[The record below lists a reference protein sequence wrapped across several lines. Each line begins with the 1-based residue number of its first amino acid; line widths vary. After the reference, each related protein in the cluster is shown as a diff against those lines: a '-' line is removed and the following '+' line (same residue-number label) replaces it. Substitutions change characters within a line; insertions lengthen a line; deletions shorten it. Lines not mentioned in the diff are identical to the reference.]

1 MTPIRISLLA
11 CLFATTTGSAQQSL
25 PSLPDTTG
33 WGVHVLTSERAPD
46 GSIWVG
52 TYGRGIFRLR
62 PGASAW
68 EHIESDTTPGTIS
81 WDFVHAFGFGPKGQI
96 WYGTVGNGWGVSL
109 DDGKTWKNWT
119 FDQLGPEWQY
129 VTPRGIVVE
138 GDTTYIGTADG
149 VQVTTNDGQSWT
161 ALVDSVG
168 PPAKGPA
175 DTALVVLR
183 CEYVTRL
190 GAARGLL
197 SVTTPCGQQVLAPER
212 GGWRTSTVRMQ
223 ITESPSRMI
232 QDPAWQRGRGSAD
245 ADGVQFTIYPLRTT
259 WFRRPIDSTAN
270 WFIDQTYRYG
280 STMGGNFQQHQG
292 VEFNNQDGTP
302 VHAIGNG
309 VVVYSGRAERGALT
323 VAIKH
328 DTTIT
333 TPEGRRF
340 VFSVYYHNN
349 ELTAKVG
356 DRVKTGDVISRVGHT
371 GRATNDHL
379 HLEVHASPTDS
390 VNAIVDSLNRFPAY
404 TTNPEL
410 WIQQLPGTGI
420 VAGQVFDSA
429 GVPIPQ
435 ARVYGLVKVEPR
447 ETPYSFAETYG
458 NRNHPH
464 PLYGEHFAVGDVPPG
479 EYVLGVEISGKKVLR
494 RIRVEAGRLTWVE
507 FRVTR

>member
-1 MTPIRISLLA
+1 MTPSRHVLIALLIA
-11 CLFATTTGSAQQSL
+11 SPLSAQQQL
-25 PSLPDTTG
+25 PPLPDSTG
-33 WGVHVLTSERAPD
+33 WGVHVLTVERAPD
-46 GSIWVG
+46 GSTWVG
-52 TYGRGIFRLR
+52 TYGRGIYRHR
-62 PGASAW
+62 PGTSSW
-68 EHIESDTTPGTIS
+68 EHIESDTTPGSIS
-81 WDFVHAFGFGPKGQI
+81 WDFVHAFGFGPRGQI

-129 VTPRGIVVE
+129 VTPRGIVTQ
-138 GDTTYIGTADG
+138 GDTTLIGTADG
-149 VQVTTNDGQSWT
+149 VQVTTNDGTSWT

-168 PPAKGPA
+168 PPAKGPS

-183 CEYVTRL
+183 CEYVTKIDV
-190 GAARGLL
+190 ARGLL
-197 SVTTPCGQQVLAPER
+197 AVHTPCGQQVLAPER
-212 GGWRTSTVRMQ
+212 GGWRTSTLRMQ
-223 ITESPSRMI
+223 ISETPNRLI
-232 QDPAWQRGRGSAD
+232 QNTAWQRAARSAD
-245 ADGVQFTIYPLRTT
+245 GTQFRILPFRTT

-270 WFIDQTYRYG
+270 WYIDQTYRYG

-292 VEFNNQDGTP
+292 VEFNNPDGTP

-323 VAIKH
+323 VAIRH
-328 DTTIT
+328 DTTIAT
-333 TPEGRRF
+333 TEGRRF

-349 ELTAKVG
+349 ELVAKVG
-356 DRVKTGDVISRVGHT
+356 DRVRAGDVISRVGHS

-390 VNAIVDSLNRFPAY
+390 VQAIVDSLNRFPSY

-410 WIQQLPGTGI
+410 WIRPLPGTGI

-479 EYVLGVEISGKKVLR
+479 DYVVGVEIHGKKVLR
-494 RIRVEAGRLTWVE
+494 RIRVEPGSVTWVE
-507 FRVTR
+507 FRPSPSR

>member
-1 MTPIRISLLA
+1 MTPTRITLIASLIA
-11 CLFATTTGSAQQSL
+11 VPPISAQQSL

-33 WGVHVLTSERAPD
+33 WGVHVLIAERGPD
-46 GSIWVG
+46 GSTWVG
-52 TYGRGIFRLR
+52 TYGRGIYRLR
-62 PGASAW
+62 PGARSW
-68 EHIESDTTPGTIS
+68 EHIASDTVPGSIS
-81 WDFVHAFGFGPKGQI
+81 WDFVHAFGFGPRGEI

-109 DDGKTWKNWT
+109 DDGRTWKNWT

-129 VTPRGIVVE
+129 VTPRGIVTE

-149 VQVTTNDGQSWT
+149 VLLTANDGQSWV

-168 PPAKGPA
+168 PAARGPA
-175 DTALVVLR
+175 DTAVAVLR
-183 CEYVTRL
+183 CEYITGIHV
-190 GAARGLL
+190 ARGLL
-197 SVTTPCGQQVLAPER
+197 SLTTPCGRQVLDPSQGR
-212 GGWRTSTVRMQ
+212 WRTSTVRMQ
-223 ITESPSRMI
+223 ISETASMLI
-232 QDPAWQRGRGSAD
+232 QPGGWERQATAGDQG
-245 ADGVQFTIYPLRTT
+245 TILPPRTT

-270 WFIDQTYRYG
+270 WYIDQTYRYG

-302 VHAIGNG
+302 VHAIGSG
-309 VVVYSGRAERGALT
+309 VVVYAGRAERGALT
-323 VAIKH
+323 VAIRH
-328 DTTIT
+328 DTSVT
-333 TPEGRRF
+333 TPQGRLN

-349 ELTAKVG
+349 ELIAKVG
-356 DRVKTGDVISRVGHT
+356 DRVKAGDLVSRVGHT

-390 VNAIVDSLNRFPAY
+390 VNTIVDSLNRFPSY

-410 WIQQLPGTGI
+410 WIQPLPGTGI

-435 ARVYGLVKVEPR
+435 ARVYGLVKPDPR

-479 EYVLGVEISGKKVLR
+479 EYVLGVEIGGKKELR
-494 RIRVEAGRLTWVE
+494 QIKVEAGRVTWVV
-507 FRVTR
+507 FRPFGSR